1 MQSTLEECN
10 KQIQKH
16 YPHGIAVTCER
27 NPVSTEI
34 SRMLSNELKESGY
47 SSFVDSNYLATCDLH
62 DTYKTSHCTIHV
74 VSPRQDMPPKLL
86 ILRVARRVEC
96 LIRIHNMRPS
106 FTFWLLPTLQLRKFP
121 RRADVEIGAEHIN
134 GGFTYAHSHSQTVF
148 VFRREEFP
156 KVFLHELLH
165 HSPLDTHNRWSSA
178 SLQKIYSRFRLDTS
192 GCNQAMYCRSTDLR
206 PNEAWI
212 EAWAE
217 IYHLL
222 FLQYEYGL
230 PWSFL
235 WKAECKWACVQAKR
249 VLLHQKAQHDGKWRE
264 HTHAFSYMVLRA
276 ALLWSAPRLLHQH
289 NQANNTLDFA
299 QLMIACYEDPLFQN
313 GLRQTHIPRNACFRM
328 TVFGD
333 L

>member
-1 MQSTLEECN
+1 MQTAVQEGSR
-10 KQIQKH
+10 QIQKH
-16 YPHGIAVTCER
+16 YPHGLAYTFER
-27 NPVSTEI
+27 NKLSTDV
-34 SRMLSNELKESGY
+34 SRMLFREIQDSGY
-47 SSFVDSNYLATCDLH
+47 SSFVDADYLETCEVH
-62 DTYKTSHCTIHV
+62 DTYKTTHCTIHV
-74 VSPRQDMPPKLL
+74 VSPIQEMPPRLL

-96 LIRIHNMRPS
+96 LIRMHGMRHH

-121 RRADVEIGAEHIN
+121 RHADVEIAPEHIN
-134 GGFTYAHSHSQTVF
+134 GGFTYSHSHSQTIF

-165 HSPLDTHNRWSSA
+165 HAPLDSHNRWSTA
-178 SLQKIYSRFRLDTS
+178 SLQKIYNRFRVDTS
-192 GCNQAMYCRSTDLR
+192 GCNHAMQCRSTDLR

-230 PWSFL
+230 SWSFL

-249 VLLHQKAQHDGKWRE
+249 VLVHQKAQHDGKWRE
-264 HTHAFSYMVLRA
+264 QTHAFSYMVLRA
-276 ALLWSAPRLLHQH
+276 ALLWSAPRLLHQR
-289 NQANNTLDFA
+289 NQANRSDLA
-299 QLMIACYEDPLFQN
+299 QLMISCYENPSFQES
-313 GLRQTHIPRNACFRM
+313 LRQTHIPRDACFRM